1 MIFTTDAEVSRR
13 VFTYNDPETLLMAV
27 HPSGKN
33 ILGEG
38 NLAFMHGP
46 PHKAIRKSFLSLFTR
61 KALATYVELQDGI
74 IREHLKQWQQVKGE
88 REIRLFVR
96 SVITVLH
103 FCYVVKVRLSTWQG
117 GTTASAL
124 SATMCSMSCP
134 KELQQM
140 QLQAWSACSLACASA
155 HMPLLRGLFVIFSH
169 LAALTQSEQ
178 DFLLPPG
185 ISMLQ
190 PPGLFL
196 LGHTSRARKK

>member
-1 MIFTTDAEVSRR
+1 MRATVVSSDLMYVMSLATAMPAECQPRSRPHFFLHRYSFPGLSWNSLCGKFMIFTTDAEISRR

-74 IREHLKQWQQVKGE
+74 IREHLQQWQQVEGE

-96 SVITVLH
+96 
-103 FCYVVKVRLSTWQG
+103 YVCPAAGRCNIS
-117 GTTASAL
+117 
-124 SATMCSMSCP
+124 SMNC
-134 KELQQM
+134 L
-140 QLQAWSACSLACASA
+140 LYCSLWKC
-155 HMPLLRGLFVIFSH
+155 
-169 LAALTQSEQ
+169 
-178 DFLLPPG
+178 
-185 ISMLQ
+185 
-190 PPGLFL
+190 
-196 LGHTSRARKK
+196 RKLSCCNSFQLM